1 MHLWT
6 LAGSSAAIALF
17 ASFADWRRN
26 RRRDPDKVGFMPW
39 SFITVMG
46 VLCALMLAGAA
57 LKIH

>member
-1 MHLWT
+1 M
-6 LAGSSAAIALF
+6 AGSSAAIALF